1 MPGRPDFPA
10 NRALAWLY
18 CPPAQRRLLAALCA
32 LEGQIGASLA
42 AGLDHQLAHTRLAW
56 WREECAR
63 CAQGRPSHPITRE
76 LAELLA
82 PIDAHSLEGLCG
94 FVDTATWDLAAAS
107 FATRR
112 ELSGYCERWSA
123 AMIEPLARLAEP
135 TLAPGQARSLGARL
149 RELELLLALAGEAR
163 RGRLRLPLDE
173 LARAGAAAEQLA
185 RPPWQPGLSALL
197 EDRHR
202 ALRAALTAGVA
213 ELAPTAQAA
222 LRGLIVWASIDCAHS
237 RRAQAL
243 LPRANLEGVPHAL
256 ADGWRAWRA
265 ARRAAS
271 GRGLW

>member
-1 MPGRPDFPA
+1 
-10 NRALAWLY
+10 
-18 CPPAQRRLLAALCA
+18 
-32 LEGQIGASLA
+32 
-42 AGLDHQLAHTRLAW
+42 
-56 WREECAR
+56 
-63 CAQGRPSHPITRE
+63 
-76 LAELLA
+76 
-82 PIDAHSLEGLCG
+82 
-94 FVDTATWDLAAAS
+94 
-107 FATRR
+107 
-112 ELSGYCERWSA
+112 
-123 AMIEPLARLAEP
+123 MIEPLARLAAP
-135 TLAPGQARSLGARL
+135 TLAPGQARTLGARL

-185 RPPWQPGLSALL
+185 RPPWQPGLTALL

-202 ALRAALTAGVA
+202 ALRAALAAGVA

-256 ADGWRAWRA
+256 SDGWRAWRA

-271 GRGLW
+271 GRGLS